1 MNENAYHQRAMDDII
16 ASEHELRRN
25 AENVTRE
32 MQAILSDL
40 AFRLDGER
48 LESRRHDDP
57 YAPSS
62 WTPIEWKQFFQ
73 GIQQSRDPWA
83 KETPDKR
90 LKQLEEENTGL
101 RELISELKVELAV
114 LKKGDPAHR
123 SIEGRK
129 TEQVPYKYTHP
140 MPPVPRAYED
150 IMASLREM
158 PLLKKPPRFAEALSE
173 TETLYKRQLM
183 LLYMLATKGVNA
195 RVEIDL
201 VLGIEEGIGPRSAT
215 IRRVA
220 EKTETGNLIHSMT
233 RFIDKPLHTGL
244 TLVWLTLTGKEFC
257 REMCWE
263 VLESEW
269 ERLIRLRGE
278 GEGETNLAII
288 IFVMHARLR
297 GYIAQVLP
305 EVEGR
310 VVADVALVNKTG
322 LTIYVS
328 METGEAA
335 SMDRMWDLL
344 ALQGKVCFCAIDP
357 EVRVKIEAQC
367 QEHGY
372 VQGMSTDL
380 RTLILGNV
388 EREKPMPLAEISEKN
403 PLWMG
408 EW

>member
-1 MNENAYHQRAMDDII
+1 MNENAYQQRAIDDII

-25 AENVTRE
+25 AENVSRE

-62 WTPIEWKQFFQ
+62 WTPVEWKQFFEKVE
-73 GIQQSRDPWA
+73 RPRNAWV
-83 KETPDKR
+83 EVVPDKR
-90 LKQLEEENTGL
+90 LQQLEEENAGL
-101 RELISELKVELAV
+101 RELISQMKVDLAR
-114 LKKGDPAHR
+114 LKKG
-123 SIEGRK
+123 EGFLRNMEK
-129 TEQVPYKYTHP
+129 KKPEPVSYKYTHALP
-140 MPPVPRAYED
+140 AVPRAYED
-150 IMASLREM
+150 IAAALREM
-158 PLLKKPPRFAEALSE
+158 PLLKKPPRFAEALGE
-173 TETLYKRQLM
+173 AETLYKRQLM
-183 LLYMLATKGVNA
+183 MLYMLATKGVNA
-195 RVEIDL
+195 RVELDL
-201 VLGIEEGIGPRSAT
+201 ILGIVEGIGPSSST
-215 IRRVA
+215 IRRVV
-220 EKTETGNLIHSMT
+220 EKTEKGSLIKSMT

-244 TLVWLTLTGKEFC
+244 TLVWLTPTGKEFC
-257 REMCWE
+257 REMGWE

-278 GEGETNLAII
+278 GEGEKNLVII

-310 VVADVALVNKTG
+310 VVADIALVNKTG
-322 LTIYVS
+322 LTIYMS

-344 ALQGKVCFCAIDP
+344 AIQGKVYFCAIDP
-357 EVRVKIEAQC
+357 EVRVKVETQC

-372 VQGMSTDL
+372 VQGISTDL

-388 EREKPMPLAEISEKN
+388 EREKPMPLADISEKN
-403 PLWMG
+403 PMWTG